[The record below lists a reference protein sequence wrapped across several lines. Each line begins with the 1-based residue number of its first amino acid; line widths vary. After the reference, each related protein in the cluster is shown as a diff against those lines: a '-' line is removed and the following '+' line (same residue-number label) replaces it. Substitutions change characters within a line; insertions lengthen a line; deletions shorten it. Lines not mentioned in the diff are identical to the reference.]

1 MLPLAR
7 NSRISTADMLQL
19 IRESGTLSRTDL
31 ARLSGLAASSVS
43 SRVDELLSSG
53 LIEEA
58 GDGLSSGGRRPRL
71 LRIRSDSGVA
81 LAADLGTRHARL
93 AVVDLSGKQV
103 AADELPVSFAEG
115 PVPVLTAVAD
125 RLAEM
130 AGSAAA
136 VRGIGMGLPGPV
148 NPVTGQVTSPSRM
161 PGWHG
166 MRVGDWLSERFGVPA
181 VIDNDANLLA
191 LGEYRARWA
200 QSGVRHLVAVKAGR
214 GIGCGIVADG
224 AVHHGANGA
233 AGDISHVRV
242 GSVDPEQ
249 ARLCE
254 CGRKG
259 CLETLASGAALLGEL
274 AAAGRPLASTT
285 ALVEQVHHGD
295 PAANLAVRTAGR
307 YVGEVLSVVVNFFN
321 PQVIVLGGVLATADP
336 LIASLRAAVYDRCL
350 PMASEAVTITTASA
364 GPDAALIG
372 AANLILDRLAK
383 QARTPR

>member
-1 MLPLAR
+1 MTRTTRFSP
-7 NSRISTADMLQL
+7 ADMLQL
-19 IRESGTLSRTDL
+19 IRESGMLSRTDL
-31 ARLSGLAASSVS
+31 ARMSGLAASSVS
-43 SRVDELLSSG
+43 SRVDDLLSSG

-71 LRIRSDSGVA
+71 LRIRSGGGVA
-81 LAADLGTRHARL
+81 LAAELGSRHARL
-93 AVVDLSGKQV
+93 AVVDLSGGQV
-103 AADELPVSFAEG
+103 ASDELAVSFADG
-115 PVPVLTAVAD
+115 PEAVLTAVSD

-130 AGSAAA
+130 AGDASA

-148 NPVTGQVTSPSRM
+148 DPVTGQVTNPSRM

-166 MRVGDWLSERFGVPA
+166 MRVADWLSERFGAPA

-200 QSGVRHLVAVKAGR
+200 QAGVRHLVAVKAGR
-214 GIGCGIVADG
+214 GIGCGIVAGG

-242 GSVDPEQ
+242 GSVDPEH

-259 CLETLASGAALLGEL
+259 CLETMASGAALLAEL
-274 AAAGRPLASTT
+274 AASGRPLTSTT
-285 ALVEQVHHGD
+285 DLVEQVHHGD

-307 YVGEVLSVVVNFFN
+307 YLGEVLSVVVNFFN
-321 PQVIVLGGVLATADP
+321 PEVIVLGGILAAADP

-350 PMASEAVTITTASA
+350 PMASEAVTITTVSA

-372 AANLILDRLAK
+372 AANLILDRLAQ
-383 QARTPR
+383 QAGALR